1 MSMVSSSRPCSYKH
15 ANTLPAVSAY
25 ATHGVFPQYS
35 WQKFKAEP
43 QEGSA
48 PGKNETECPGM
59 DVWTQKQRFWQSAL
73 LVEVDLPYL
82 FALQFLPCFSPTC
95 SPSSP
100 SPASP
105 SHNDTWILSDSPPR
119 LLQVLLDHRLLPD
132 GRRRR
137 QAKPI

>member
-1 MSMVSSSRPCSYKH
+1 MVSSSRPCSYKH

-48 PGKNETECPGM
+48 PGMNERNALAWMCGHTNS
-59 DVWTQKQRFWQSAL
+59 DVGS
-73 LVEVDLPYL
+73 LPYL
-82 FALQFLPCFSPTC
+82 LRKICPTC
-95 SPSSP
+95 SPSSS
-100 SPASP
+100 SPASS
-105 SHNDTWILSDSPPR
+105 SHNDTWILPDSPPR